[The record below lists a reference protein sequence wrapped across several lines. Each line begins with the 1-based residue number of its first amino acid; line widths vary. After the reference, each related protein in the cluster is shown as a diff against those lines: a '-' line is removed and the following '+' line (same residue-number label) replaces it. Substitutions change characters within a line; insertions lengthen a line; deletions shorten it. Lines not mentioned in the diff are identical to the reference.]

1 MIKLY
6 DYQEEYMSHTK
17 PNWIY
22 DCDTGT
28 GKTIMAL
35 EHHRRYFPDCPILIV
50 APASKIDE
58 GGWQRT
64 IAEHYSHIEYETLT
78 FNSMPRKYKNY
89 AGYFVIIDEAHRIKN
104 STKPWG
110 RSAYALTGIAKGFV
124 LLSATLIPEGW
135 EDAINYF
142 KMFGLTK
149 NKTQFL
155 KRNAIMETEETY
167 GGNTYNVIVGWR
179 NETKLSKLWKGIS
192 RRLNKEDANDLPPI
206 VFENIYFK
214 PSALYRKI
222 KKDRVVGTKLYD
234 NQMSLRHGL
243 RLNTNIAEKV
253 KYLHEWLKDINDNVI
268 IFYNYDEEYELLKY
282 ISNKTTYSCNGH
294 VKDYPKKEDW
304 SNVRNSVTIA
314 NYKTGSEAVEFTY
327 GRIIIYFSPCEGFT
341 DFYQSY
347 GRVHRQG
354 ATEKI
359 TAYKFITKGT
369 IEEDIYNSLDNKTD
383 FNYSQWEANN
393 L

>member
-1 MIKLY
+1 MIQLY
-6 DYQEEYMSHTK
+6 EYQVEYMKHVQ

-35 EHHRRYFPDCPILIV
+35 EHHKRFFPDSPVLIL
-50 APASKIDE
+50 APASKINE

-64 IAEHYSHIEYETLT
+64 IDKYYPHIEYDTLT

-89 AGYFVIIDEAHRIKN
+89 PDHFVIFDEAHRVKN
-104 STKPWG
+104 STGVWG
-110 RSAYALTGIAKGFV
+110 KSAYELTKISTGFV

-135 EDAINYF
+135 EDVINYF
-142 KMFGLTK
+142 KMFNLVK

-155 KRNAIMETEETY
+155 RANAIMEKEELY
-167 GGNTYNVIVGWR
+167 GGKTYNVIAGWR
-179 NETKLSKLWKGIS
+179 NEDKLEKMWKGIS

-206 VFENIYFK
+206 VFEEVYFK
-214 PSALYRKI
+214 PSKIYNQI
-222 KKDRVVGTKLYD
+222 KKDRVVGDILYD

-243 RLNTNIAEKV
+243 RVNTSMADKI
-253 KYLHEWLKDINDNVI
+253 KYLHEWLKDITANVI
-268 IFYNYDEEYELLKY
+268 IFYNYDTEYHLLKH
-282 ISNKTTYSCNGH
+282 ITDKTIYTCNGH
-294 VKDYPKKEDW
+294 LKDYPHKEEWPDVY
-304 SNVRNSVTIA
+304 NTVTIA

-327 GRIIIYFSPCEGFT
+327 GTIVVYFSPCESFT

-347 GRVHRQG
+347 GRVHRNG

-359 TAYKFITKGT
+359 TAYKLITANT
-369 IEEDIYNSLDNKTD
+369 IEEDIYLALDNKSD
-383 FNYSQWEANN
+383 FNFNVWEDKN